1 MIPDWLSLIDILY
14 VVIICLFARN
24 GFNKGFSGQAA
35 YVLTAFLGGI
45 LLFFVYPALFS
56 YFGRVF
62 RGLEEAYLMWLLLI
76 GLGAVSIGLFI
87 LFSKITS
94 RVIKTQMSD
103 SKDAGWGLVFG
114 LLNGVLVTLIMLIL
128 IVMLDRSGKTYDLMR
143 SKSQVGKLVSYELLP
158 RIQPRLTTLYENKV
172 RDWKAQLME
181 REEAG
186 AEVDF

>member
-1 MIPDWLSLIDILY
+1 MIPNWLSLIDILY
-14 VVIICLFARN
+14 VVIIFLCAWN

-35 YVLTAFLGGI
+35 YVLTAVLCGI
-45 LLFFVYPALFS
+45 LLFFAYPVLFS

-76 GLGAVSIGLFI
+76 GLGAVSIGLFT
-87 LFSKITS
+87 LFSKITAKL
-94 RVIKTQMSD
+94 IKTQMSD
-103 SKDAGWGLVFG
+103 GLDAGWGLVFG
-114 LLNGVLVTLIMLIL
+114 FFNGMLVTLMVMIL

-143 SKSQVGKLVSYELLP
+143 TKSQVGKLVCYELLP